1 MTQGYPLAMVSY
13 GIGVLPL
20 IKRLKV
26 EYPDVTQPWYD
37 EDAGAIG
44 MYKNTE
50 LYYISLTQ
58 FSTGHGYYS
67 EQPKSVLIVHPY
79 NLETGILFGLH
90 HGFEFCTGA
99 NYLGGFI
106 GDEKS
111 KQYSG
116 FKIIRVHDQ
125 NNFWLFRVI
134 PTTRAKL
141 C

>member
-1 MTQGYPLAMVSY
+1 MHIREGVTQGYPLAMVPY

-26 EYPDVTQPWYD
+26 EYPDVTQTWYA

-50 LYYISLTQ
+50 LYSILLTQ
-58 FSTGHGYYS
+58 FSTGRGYYS
-67 EQPKSVLIVHPY
+67 EQPKIVLIVHPY

-99 NYLGGFI
+99 NYIGGFI

-111 KQYSG
+111 K
-116 FKIIRVHDQ
+116 HA
-125 NNFWLFRVI
+125 WM
-134 PTTRAKL
+134 
-141 C
+141 